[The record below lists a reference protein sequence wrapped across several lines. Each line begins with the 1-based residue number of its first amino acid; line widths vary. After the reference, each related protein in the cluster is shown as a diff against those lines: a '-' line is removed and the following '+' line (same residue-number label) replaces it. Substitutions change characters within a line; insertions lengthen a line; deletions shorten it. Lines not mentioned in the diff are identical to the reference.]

1 MENFQSE
8 QPRIGIIANPWLRL
22 AAYLLDAIII
32 SIPTF
37 ILFAIFFGT
46 AYFNIFT
53 DPEQIENNPE
63 ALIPFFIGM
72 FSFIIAIFVLQIL
85 YFSYFESS
93 AKQATFGKQ
102 IVGIYVTDMN
112 GERISFANAL
122 GRFFA
127 KILSGMI
134 MYIGYIMILFTEKNQ
149 GLHDM
154 IASTL
159 VMQREKES
167 DIRY

>member
-1 MENFQSE
+1 M
-8 QPRIGIIANPWLRL
+8 AL
-22 AAYLLDAIII
+22 
-32 SIPTF
+32 
-37 ILFAIFFGT
+37 
-46 AYFNIFT
+46 FT
-53 DPEQIENNPE
+53 DPEQLENNPE
-63 ALIPFFIGM
+63 SIIPFIMGM
-72 FSFIIAIFVLQIL
+72 FGFIAIIL
-85 YFSYFESS
+85 IGQVIYFAYFESS
-93 AKQATFGKQ
+93 AKQATLGKQ

-134 MYIGYIMILFTEKNQ
+134 MYVGYIMILFTEKNQ

-159 VMQREKES
+159 VMQRDKSTET
-167 DIRY
+167 RL

>member
-8 QPRIGIIANPWLRL
+8 QPRVGIIANPWLRL
-22 AAYLLDAIII
+22 AAYFLDAIFI
-32 SIPTF
+32 SIPTM
-37 ILFAIFFGT
+37 ILFVIFFGT
-46 AYFNIFT
+46 TYMAMFS
-53 DPEQIENNPE
+53 DPQQFEDNPE
-63 ALIPFFIGM
+63 AIIPFIMGLFAFIG
-72 FSFIIAIFVLQIL
+72 IILVGQVI
-85 YFSYFESS
+85 YFAYFESS
-93 AKQATFGKQ
+93 AKQATLGKQ

-112 GERISFANAL
+112 GERITFANAL

-134 MYIGYIMILFTEKNQ
+134 MYVGYIMILFTEKNQ

-159 VMQREKES
+159 VMQRDKSAETR
-167 DIRY
+167 I